1 MSEVT
6 ILCFLQGIDGPF
18 NVTVGKDDTI
28 ERLKKLILV
37 RSEKSIATDEF
48 RIWKVSVPADNIVGL
63 QKVPAEVLDFV
74 ELLDNEKTVSD
85 AVKIIRKDVIQV
97 YMGKNVT
104 SLRDELRELKALVHA
119 QIQAQAQM
127 CENIRILTDRLNC
140 VKFSGTDSEVGNVTT
155 GKSSSFSPPRKA
167 SKQPS
172 GTLLRKLCE
181 KKKIQIGDTLRY
193 EKDGKS
199 YDFRVIKIDR
209 SNKPL
214 FSCTYNDQKYE
225 ESNGDLE
232 PLLRN
237 ALSKFTGQTV
247 LYLRDVYDNTYLIR
261 DNQEIGSLKTIK
273 AELGS

>member
-1 MSEVT
+1 M
-6 ILCFLQGIDGPF
+6 
-18 NVTVGKDDTI
+18 
-28 ERLKKLILV
+28 
-37 RSEKSIATDEF
+37 
-48 RIWKVSVPADNIVGL
+48 
-63 QKVPAEVLDFV
+63 
-74 ELLDNEKTVSD
+74 
-85 AVKIIRKDVIQV
+85 
-97 YMGKNVT
+97 
-104 SLRDELRELKALVHA
+104 
-119 QIQAQAQM
+119 
-127 CENIRILTDRLNC
+127 
-140 VKFSGTDSEVGNVTT
+140 TT